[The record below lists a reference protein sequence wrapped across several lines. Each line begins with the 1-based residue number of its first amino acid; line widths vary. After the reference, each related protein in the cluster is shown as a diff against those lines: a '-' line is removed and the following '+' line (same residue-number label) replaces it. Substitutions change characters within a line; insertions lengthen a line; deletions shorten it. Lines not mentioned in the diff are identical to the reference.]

1 MYVFASIFRQNNLTL
16 FQQMK
21 MEKNVSYLS
30 SIRQKST
37 EHKESQ
43 RETLLSDSNKF
54 GSQRKF
60 SFMIREKAK
69 TKIEMKFH
77 VIWKI
82 LRVIFNSRLL
92 SYNLA
97 FGGFTI

>member
-21 MEKNVSYLS
+21 MEKKNVSYLS
-30 SIRQKST
+30 SIRQKSAK
-37 EHKESQ
+37 HKESQ
-43 RETLLSDSNKF
+43 RETILSDSNKF

-69 TKIEMKFH
+69 TKKT
-77 VIWKI
+77 K
-82 LRVIFNSRLL
+82 
-92 SYNLA
+92 
-97 FGGFTI
+97 